1 MVIHARILPTAGFAA
16 LLLGLAAMPC
26 GAQAIPEPLPSNSPV
41 IPGRST
47 GGLQPGNWAMG
58 ELQQRMARER
68 NAIRQ
73 KEIVS
78 DANRLLALARQI
90 QADIGGTPAP
100 AAGSGARKGDSA
112 THSSQSPGAKSA
124 PAGIT
129 PAKRTPAANGHAA
142 DVPLAAG
149 GHAASITPAA
159 AGASPRLTHADLAAA
174 VEIERLAKIIREKMR
189 DGQ

>member
-41 IPGRST
+41 IPARST

-78 DANRLLALARQI
+78 DANRLLALAKQI

-142 DVPLAAG
+142 
-149 GHAASITPAA
+149 SITPAA